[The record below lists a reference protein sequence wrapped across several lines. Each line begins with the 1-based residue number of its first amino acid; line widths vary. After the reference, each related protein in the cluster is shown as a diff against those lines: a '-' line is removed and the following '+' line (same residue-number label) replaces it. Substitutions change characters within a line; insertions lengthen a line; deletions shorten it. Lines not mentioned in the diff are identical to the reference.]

1 MLELPFYEVDGTLNF
16 TAERARNTVRGCQ
29 MQKELLKQDQSGI
42 LAQIFLLCG
51 KLRRE
56 YFRESLFRTPMHRA
70 VKCRDSNCRG
80 DGAAR
85 VCGGCE
91 KNINHEGHEGSRRF
105 CWGRFPSCY
114 FVSFVVKGF
123 RIHPYLTES
132 RFGGIA
138 QGDLYLRFALTL
150 SKESGAA
157 TFHAQAYI
165 PT

>member
-1 MLELPFYEVDGTLNF
+1 VLELPFYEVDGTLNF

-70 VKCRDSNCRG
+70 VKCRDGNCRG

-85 VCGGCE
+85 MR
-91 KNINHEGHEGSRRF
+91 KKHQPRRTRRITKVLL
-105 CWGRFPSCY
+105 GQ
-114 FVSFVVKGF
+114 VSFV
-123 RIHPYLTES
+123 L
-132 RFGGIA
+132 
-138 QGDLYLRFALTL
+138 LRVLR
-150 SKESGAA
+150 G
-157 TFHAQAYI
+157 
-165 PT
+165 